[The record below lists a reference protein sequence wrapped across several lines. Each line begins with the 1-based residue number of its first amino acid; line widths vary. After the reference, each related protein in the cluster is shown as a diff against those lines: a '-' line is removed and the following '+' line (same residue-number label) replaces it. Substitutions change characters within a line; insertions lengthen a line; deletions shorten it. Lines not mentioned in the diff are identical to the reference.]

1 MVPHLLNLVKGDKR
15 GPARVPEGVRVYT
28 VGDIHGRADLLQ
40 NLHRMIRADASTAP
54 SGTTKTAIYLGDYVD
69 RGLHS
74 REVIDLLLDEPLEG
88 FDKVYLKGNHD
99 DEFLGFL
106 EDETR
111 GPDWFR
117 VGGNAT
123 VYSYGIGIPGDVAP
137 GDRFSYIKNAVRAAV
152 PARHL
157 EFLAGLELA
166 REIGDYLFVHAGIR
180 PGTALEEQEPEDML
194 WIRDEFVDSRADHG
208 KVVVHGHSVTDRP
221 DLRDN
226 RIGIDTGA
234 YASHELTCLVL
245 EGATRRFLST
255 A

>member
-1 MVPHLLNLVKGDKR
+1 MVRRLLKLFKGGER
-15 GPARVPEGVRVYT
+15 RPTRVPDGVRVYT
-28 VGDIHGRADLLQ
+28 IGDIHGRVDLLRD
-40 NLHRMIRADASTAP
+40 LHRMILEDASNTP
-54 SGTTKTAIYLGDYVD
+54 GVIRKTAIYLGDYVD

-74 REVIDLLLDEPLEG
+74 REVIELLLDEPLED

-99 DEFLGFL
+99 DDFLGFL
-106 EDETR
+106 ADETR
-111 GPDWFR
+111 GADWFR
-117 VGGNAT
+117 VGGDAT
-123 VYSYGIGIPGDVAP
+123 VYSYGVRIPRDLAP
-137 GDRFSYIKNAVRAAV
+137 ADRFSYIRKALRAAV
-152 PARHL
+152 PPRHV
-157 EFLAGLELA
+157 EFLAGLELV

-180 PGTALEEQEPEDML
+180 PGTALDEQEPEDML
-194 WIRDEFVDSRADHG
+194 WIRDEFLDSRADHG

-221 DLRDN
+221 DVREN